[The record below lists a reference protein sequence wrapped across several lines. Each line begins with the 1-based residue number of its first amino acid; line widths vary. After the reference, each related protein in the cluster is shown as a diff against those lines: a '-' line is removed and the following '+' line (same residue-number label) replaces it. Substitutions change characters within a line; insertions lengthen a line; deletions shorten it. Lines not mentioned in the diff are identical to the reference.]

1 MQSFST
7 KLKLDVMI
15 YNPFFT
21 SGYVSPEYFCDRESE
36 TQQLIQ
42 NIQGHC
48 HTVLISP
55 RRMGKTGLIE
65 HCFNQEIIKK
75 DYHTFFID
83 IYSTM
88 NFNDFVFLLGNR
100 ICRSLKAKD
109 KQLMELFVKVVKS
122 IQFTIGF
129 DEAGMMNGS
138 FGLGDIKDSQRSL
151 EEIFQYLEEAKRP
164 CVVAIDEF
172 QQIEK
177 YPEKNVEALLR
188 TYIQHCNNATF
199 IFAGSQRH
207 IIQNMFASASK
218 PFYNSSSMMSLGPIA
233 KEKYVE
239 FAVRLFSKF
248 GKTCAPEWVENLYDT
263 LEGHTWYMQAVLY
276 LAFYM
281 TDKNCS
287 PSIINEALLKRVA
300 DNENV
305 FESMYYGLSERQR
318 QVLKAIAIEGK
329 AKQTQS
335 VAFIKKYGLT
345 SASSVQ
351 SAIRQLMDKD
361 LITTERDAYR
371 VDDRFFGFWLKNQL

>member
-1 MQSFST
+1 MNA
-7 KLKLDVMI
+7 MI
-15 YNPFFT
+15 YNPFIT
-21 SGYVSPEYFCDRESE
+21 SGYVSPEYFCDRENE
-36 TQQLIQ
+36 TQQLVQ
-42 NIQGHC
+42 NIQGHS

-65 HCFNQEIIKK
+65 HCFNQEVIKN
-75 DYHTFFID
+75 DYHTFFLD

-88 NFNDFVFLLGNR
+88 NLNDFVFLLGNR
-100 ICRSLKAKD
+100 ICRSLKTKD
-109 KQLMELFVKVVKS
+109 KQLMEMFVKVVKS

-138 FGLGDIKDSQRSL
+138 FGLGDIKDSQKSL

-218 PFYNSSSMMSLGPIA
+218 PFYNSSNMMSLAPIA

-239 FAVRLFSKF
+239 FAVRMFAIF
-248 GKTCAPEWVENLYDT
+248 GKVCAPEYIDNLYDT

-281 TDKNCS
+281 TDKKCS
-287 PSIINEALLKRVA
+287 PTIINEALIKRVT
-300 DNENV
+300 DNEDV

-318 QVLKAIAIEGK
+318 AVLKAIAAEGK

-361 LITTERDAYR
+361 LVTTEKGSYR

>member
-1 MQSFST
+1 MIIFAEN
-7 KLKLDVMI
+7 LKAMI
-15 YNPFFT
+15 YNPFIT
-21 SGYVSPEYFCDRESE
+21 SGYVSPEYFCDRENE
-36 TQQLIQ
+36 TRQLVQ
-42 NIQGHC
+42 NIQWHS

-65 HCFNQEIIKK
+65 HCFNQEVIKN
-75 DYHTFFID
+75 DYHTFFLD

-88 NFNDFVFLLGNR
+88 NLNDFVFLLGNR
-100 ICRSLKAKD
+100 ICRSLKTKD
-109 KQLMELFVKVVKS
+109 KQLMEMFVKVVKS

-138 FGLGDIKDSQRSL
+138 FGLGDIKDSQKSL

-188 TYIQHCNNATF
+188 TYIQHCNNSTF

-218 PFYNSSSMMSLGPIA
+218 PFYNSSNMMSLAPIA

-239 FAVRLFSKF
+239 FAVRMFAIF
-248 GKTCAPEWVENLYDT
+248 GKVCAPEYIDNLYDT

-281 TDKNCS
+281 TDKKCS
-287 PSIINEALLKRVA
+287 PTIINEALIKRVT
-300 DNENV
+300 DNEDV

-318 QVLKAIAIEGK
+318 STLKAIAAEGK

-361 LITTERDAYR
+361 LVTTEKGSYR

>member
-1 MQSFST
+1 MIIFAA
-7 KLKLDVMI
+7 KLNAMI
-15 YNPFFT
+15 YNPFIT
-21 SGYVSPEYFCDRESE
+21 SGYVSPEYFCDRENE
-36 TQQLIQ
+36 TRQLVQ
-42 NIQGHC
+42 NIQGHS

-65 HCFNQEIIKK
+65 HCFNQDIIK
-75 DYHTFFID
+75 DNYHTFFID
-83 IYSTM
+83 IYPTL
-88 NFNDFVFLLGNR
+88 NLNDFVFLLGNR

-109 KQLMELFVKVVKS
+109 KQLMDLFVKVVKS
-122 IQFTIGF
+122 IHFTIGF

-207 IIQNMFASASK
+207 VIQNMFASASK
-218 PFYNSSSMMSLGPIA
+218 PFYNSSSIMSLNAIA
-233 KEKYVE
+233 KEKYVD
-239 FAVRLFSKF
+239 FAVRMFAQF
-248 GKTCAPEWVENLYDT
+248 GKTCAPDWIENLYDT

-281 TDKNCS
+281 TEKDCS
-287 PSIINEALLKRVA
+287 PTIINEALTKRVA

-318 QVLKAIAIEGK
+318 QVLKAVAVEGK
-329 AKQTQS
+329 ARQTQS
-335 VAFIKKYGLT
+335 VAFIKKYGLA

-351 SAIRQLMDKD
+351 SALRQLLDKD
-361 LITTERDAYR
+361 LITVEQGSYR
-371 VDDRFFGFWLKNQL
+371 IDDRFFGFWLKSQL

>member
-1 MQSFST
+1 MIIFAA
-7 KLKLDVMI
+7 KLNTMI
-15 YNPFFT
+15 YNPFIT
-21 SGYVSPEYFCDRESE
+21 SGYVSPEYFCDREDE
-36 TQQLIQ
+36 TRQLNQ
-42 NIQGHC
+42 NIQGHS

-65 HCFNQEIIKK
+65 HCFNQDIIK
-75 DYHTFFID
+75 DNYHTFFID
-83 IYSTM
+83 IYPTM
-88 NFNDFVFLLGNR
+88 NLNDFVFLLGNR

-138 FGLGDIKDSQRSL
+138 FGLGDIKDSQKSL

-207 IIQNMFASASK
+207 VIQNMFASASK
-218 PFYNSSSMMSLGPIA
+218 PFYNSSSIMSLNAIA
-233 KEKYVE
+233 KEKYVD
-239 FAVRLFSKF
+239 FAVRMFALF
-248 GKTCAPEWVENLYDT
+248 GKTCAPEWIENLYDT

-281 TDKNCS
+281 TDKECTS
-287 PSIINEALLKRVA
+287 AIINEALLKRVA

-318 QVLKAIAIEGK
+318 QVLKAVAAEGK
-329 AKQTQS
+329 ATQTQS
-335 VAFIKKYGLT
+335 VAFIKKHGLA

-351 SAIRQLMDKD
+351 SALRQLLDRD
-361 LITTERDAYR
+361 LITTEKGTYR
-371 VDDRFFGFWLKNQL
+371 IDDRFFGFWLKNQL

>member
-1 MQSFST
+1 MP
-7 KLKLDVMI
+7 KNLNAMI
-15 YNPFFT
+15 YNPFIT
-21 SGYVSPEYFCDRESE
+21 SGYVSPEYFCDRENE
-36 TQQLIQ
+36 TRQLVQ
-42 NIQGHC
+42 NIQGHS

-65 HCFNQEIIKK
+65 HCFNQEVIKN
-75 DYHTFFID
+75 DYHTFFLD

-88 NFNDFVFLLGNR
+88 NLNDFVFLLGNR
-100 ICRSLKAKD
+100 ICRSLKTKD
-109 KQLMELFVKVVKS
+109 KQLMEMFVKVVKS

-138 FGLGDIKDSQRSL
+138 FGLGDIKDSQKSL

-218 PFYNSSSMMSLGPIA
+218 PFYNSSNMMSLAPIA

-239 FAVRLFSKF
+239 FAVRMFAIF
-248 GKTCAPEWVENLYDT
+248 GKVCAPEYIDNLYDT

-281 TDKNCS
+281 TDKKCS
-287 PSIINEALLKRVA
+287 PTIINEALIKRVT
-300 DNENV
+300 DNEDV

-318 QVLKAIAIEGK
+318 SALKAIAAEGK

-361 LITTERDAYR
+361 LVTTEKGSYR

>member
-1 MQSFST
+1 
-7 KLKLDVMI
+7 MI

-21 SGYVSPEYFCDRESE
+21 SGYVSPEYFCDRENE
-36 TQQLIQ
+36 TRQLIQ
-42 NIQGHC
+42 NIQGHS

-65 HCFNQEIIKK
+65 HCFNQDAVKNEF
-75 DYHTFFID
+75 HTFFID

-88 NFNDFVFLLGNR
+88 NLNDFVFLLGNR
-100 ICRSLKAKD
+100 ICKSLKAKD
-109 KQLMELFVKVVKS
+109 KQLMEMFVKVVKS

-129 DEAGMMNGS
+129 DEAGMINGS
-138 FGLGDIKDSQRSL
+138 FGLGDIKDSQKSL

-188 TYIQHCNNATF
+188 TYIQHCHNATF

-218 PFYNSSSMMSLGPIA
+218 PFYNSSSIMSLGPIA

-239 FAVRLFSKF
+239 FAVRLFTKF
-248 GKTCAPEWVENLYDT
+248 GKTCAPEWVEKLYDT

-287 PSIINEALLKRVA
+287 PSIIDEALMKRVT

-318 QVLKAIAIEGK
+318 QVLKAVATEGK
-329 AKQTQS
+329 ASQTQS
-335 VAFIKKYGLT
+335 VAFIKKHGLP

-351 SAIRQLMDKD
+351 SALRQLMDKD
-361 LITTERDAYR
+361 LITTEKRTYR

>member
-1 MQSFST
+1 MTIFAA
-7 KLKLDVMI
+7 KLNAMI
-15 YNPFFT
+15 YNPFIT
-21 SGYVSPEYFCDRESE
+21 SGYVSSEYFCDREDE
-36 TQQLIQ
+36 TRQLIQ
-42 NIQGHC
+42 NIQGHN

-65 HCFNQEIIKK
+65 HCFNQDVIK
-75 DYHTFFID
+75 DSYHTFFID
-83 IYSTM
+83 IYPTM
-88 NFNDFVFLLGNR
+88 NLNDFVFLLGNR
-100 ICRSLKAKD
+100 ICRGLKSKD
-109 KQLMELFVKVVKS
+109 KQLVEMFVKAVKS

-129 DEAGMMNGS
+129 DESGMMNGS
-138 FGLGDIKDSQRSL
+138 FGLGDVKDSQKSI
-151 EEIFQYLEEAKRP
+151 EEIFQYLEEAKQP

-207 IIQNMFASASK
+207 VIQNMFASASK
-218 PFYNSSSMMSLGPIA
+218 PFYNSSSIMSLAPIE
-233 KEKYVE
+233 KGKYVD
-239 FAVRLFSKF
+239 FAVRMFAKF
-248 GKTCAPEWVENLYDT
+248 GKACAPEWVEALYDT

-281 TDKNCS
+281 TEKDCS
-287 PSIINEALLKRVA
+287 STIINEALLKRVS

-318 QVLKAIAIEGK
+318 QVLKAIAVEGK
-329 AKQTQS
+329 AKQMQS
-335 VAFIKKYGLT
+335 VAFINKHGLS

-351 SAIRQLMDKD
+351 SALRQLMDRD
-361 LITTERDAYR
+361 LITTEKGTYR

>member
-1 MQSFST
+1 MIIFAENMNA
-7 KLKLDVMI
+7 MI
-15 YNPFFT
+15 YNPFIT
-21 SGYVSPEYFCDRESE
+21 SGYVSPEYFCDRENE
-36 TQQLIQ
+36 TRQLVQ
-42 NIQGHC
+42 NIQGHS

-65 HCFNQEIIKK
+65 HCFNQEVIKN
-75 DYHTFFID
+75 DYHTFFLD

-88 NFNDFVFLLGNR
+88 NLNDFVFLLGNR
-100 ICRSLKAKD
+100 ICRSLKTKD
-109 KQLMELFVKVVKS
+109 KQLMEMFVKVVKS

-151 EEIFQYLEEAKRP
+151 EEIFLYLAEAKRP
-164 CVVAIDEF
+164 CVIAIDEF

-188 TYIQHCNNATF
+188 TYIQHCSNATF

-218 PFYNSSSMMSLGPIA
+218 PFYNSSNMMSLAPIA

-239 FAVRLFSKF
+239 FAVRMFANF
-248 GKTCAPEWVENLYDT
+248 GKVCAPEYIDNLYDT

-281 TDKNCS
+281 TDKKCS
-287 PSIINEALLKRVA
+287 PTIINEALIKRVT
-300 DNENV
+300 DNEDV

-318 QVLKAIAIEGK
+318 STLKAIAAEGK

-361 LITTERDAYR
+361 LVTTEKGSYR

>member
-1 MQSFST
+1 
-7 KLKLDVMI
+7 MI
-15 YNPFFT
+15 YNPFIT
-21 SGYVSPEYFCDRESE
+21 SGYVSSEYFCDRENE
-36 TQQLIQ
+36 TRQLVQ
-42 NIQGHC
+42 NILGHS

-55 RRMGKTGLIE
+55 RRMGKTSLIE
-65 HCFNQEIIKK
+65 HCFNQDIIKNSC
-75 DYHTFFID
+75 HTFFID
-83 IYSTM
+83 IYPTM
-88 NFNDFVFLLGNR
+88 NLNDFVFLLGNR
-100 ICRSLKAKD
+100 ICRSLKVKD

-138 FGLGDIKDSQRSL
+138 FGLGDIKDSQKSL

-188 TYIQHCNNATF
+188 TYIQHCNIATF

-218 PFYNSSSMMSLGPIA
+218 PFYNSSSMMSLNAIA
-233 KEKYVE
+233 KEKYVD
-239 FAVRLFSKF
+239 FAIKMFAQF

-281 TDKNCS
+281 TEKDCS
-287 PSIINEALLKRVA
+287 PTIINEALIKRVS

-305 FESMYYGLSERQR
+305 FESLYYGLSEKQR

-335 VAFIKKYGLT
+335 VAFIKKHNLA

-351 SAIRQLMDKD
+351 SALRQLLDKD
-361 LITTERDAYR
+361 LITTEQGSYR
-371 VDDRFFGFWLKNQL
+371 IDDRFFGFWLKSQL

>member
-1 MQSFST
+1 MIIFA
-7 KLKLDVMI
+7 KNMNAMI
-15 YNPFFT
+15 YNPFIT
-21 SGYVSPEYFCDRESE
+21 SGYVSPEYFCDRENE
-36 TQQLIQ
+36 TRQLVQ
-42 NIQGHC
+42 NIQGHS

-65 HCFNQEIIKK
+65 HCFNQEVIKN
-75 DYHTFFID
+75 DYHTFFLD

-88 NFNDFVFLLGNR
+88 NLNDFVFLLGNR
-100 ICRSLKAKD
+100 ICRSLKTKD
-109 KQLMELFVKVVKS
+109 MQLMEMFVKVVKS

-138 FGLGDIKDSQRSL
+138 FGLGDIKDSQKSL

-218 PFYNSSSMMSLGPIA
+218 PFYNSSSMMSLTPIA

-239 FAVRLFSKF
+239 FAVRMFAIF
-248 GKTCAPEWVENLYDT
+248 GKVCAPEYIDNLYDT

-281 TDKNCS
+281 TDKKCS
-287 PSIINEALLKRVA
+287 PTIINEALIKRVT
-300 DNENV
+300 DNEDV

-318 QVLKAIAIEGK
+318 STLKAIAAEGK

-351 SAIRQLMDKD
+351 SALRQLLDKD
-361 LITTERDAYR
+361 LITTEKGTYR
-371 VDDRFFGFWLKNQL
+371 IDDRFFGFWLKNQL

>member
-1 MQSFST
+1 MIIFAEN
-7 KLKLDVMI
+7 LKAMI
-15 YNPFFT
+15 YNPFIT
-21 SGYVSPEYFCDRESE
+21 SGYVSPEYFCDRENE
-36 TQQLIQ
+36 TRQLVQ
-42 NIQGHC
+42 NIQGHS

-65 HCFNQEIIKK
+65 HCFNQEVIKN
-75 DYHTFFID
+75 DYHTFFLD

-88 NFNDFVFLLGNR
+88 NLNDFVFLLGNR
-100 ICRSLKAKD
+100 ICRSLKTKD
-109 KQLMELFVKVVKS
+109 KQLMEMFVKVVKS

-151 EEIFQYLEEAKRP
+151 EEIFLYLAEAKRP
-164 CVVAIDEF
+164 CVIAIDEF

-188 TYIQHCNNATF
+188 TYIQHCSNATF

-218 PFYNSSSMMSLGPIA
+218 PFYNSSNMMSLAPIA

-239 FAVRLFSKF
+239 FAVRMFANF
-248 GKTCAPEWVENLYDT
+248 GKVCAPEYIDNLYDT

-281 TDKNCS
+281 TDKKCS
-287 PSIINEALLKRVA
+287 PTIINEALIKRVT
-300 DNENV
+300 DNEDV

-318 QVLKAIAIEGK
+318 STLKAIAAEGK

-361 LITTERDAYR
+361 LVTTEKGSYR

>member
-1 MQSFST
+1 MIIFAE
-7 KLKLDVMI
+7 KLNAMI
-15 YNPFFT
+15 YNPFIT
-21 SGYVSPEYFCDRESE
+21 SGYVSPEYFCDRENE
-36 TQQLIQ
+36 TQQLVQ
-42 NIQGHC
+42 NIQGHS

-65 HCFNQEIIKK
+65 HCFNQEVIKN
-75 DYHTFFID
+75 DYHTFFLD

-88 NFNDFVFLLGNR
+88 NLNDFVFLLGNR
-100 ICRSLKAKD
+100 ICRSLKTKD
-109 KQLMELFVKVVKS
+109 KQLMEMFVKVVKS

-138 FGLGDIKDSQRSL
+138 FGLGDIKDSQKSL
-151 EEIFQYLEEAKRP
+151 EESFQYLEEAKRP

-207 IIQNMFASASK
+207 IIQNMFVSASK
-218 PFYNSSSMMSLGPIA
+218 PFYNSSNMMSLAPIA

-239 FAVRLFSKF
+239 FAVRMFANF
-248 GKTCAPEWVENLYDT
+248 GKVCAPEDIDNLYDT

-281 TDKNCS
+281 TDKKCS
-287 PSIINEALLKRVA
+287 PTIINEALIKRVT
-300 DNENV
+300 DNEDV

-318 QVLKAIAIEGK
+318 STLKAIAAEGK

-361 LITTERDAYR
+361 LVTTEKGSYR

>member
-1 MQSFST
+1 MNA
-7 KLKLDVMI
+7 MI
-15 YNPFFT
+15 YNPFIT
-21 SGYVSPEYFCDRESE
+21 SGYVSPEYFCDRENE
-36 TQQLIQ
+36 TRQLVQ
-42 NIQGHC
+42 NIQGHSY
-48 HTVLISP
+48 TVLISP

-65 HCFNQEIIKK
+65 HCFNQEVIKN
-75 DYHTFFID
+75 DYHTFFLD

-88 NFNDFVFLLGNR
+88 NLNDFVFLLGNR
-100 ICRSLKAKD
+100 ICRSLKTKD
-109 KQLMELFVKVVKS
+109 KQLMEMFVKVVKS

-138 FGLGDIKDSQRSL
+138 FGLGDIKDSQKSL

-207 IIQNMFASASK
+207 IIQNMFVSASK
-218 PFYNSSSMMSLGPIA
+218 PFYNSSNMMSLAPIA

-239 FAVRLFSKF
+239 FAVRMFAIF
-248 GKTCAPEWVENLYDT
+248 GKVCAPEYIDNLYDT

-281 TDKNCS
+281 TDKKCS
-287 PSIINEALLKRVA
+287 PTIINEALIKRVT
-300 DNENV
+300 DNEDV

-318 QVLKAIAIEGK
+318 STLKAVAAEGK

-361 LITTERDAYR
+361 LVTTEKGSYR

>member
-1 MQSFST
+1 MIIFAA
-7 KLKLDVMI
+7 KLNAMI
-15 YNPFFT
+15 YNPFIT
-21 SGYVSPEYFCDRESE
+21 SGYVSSEYFCDREDE
-36 TQQLIQ
+36 TRQLIQ
-42 NIQGHC
+42 NIQGHS

-65 HCFNQEIIKK
+65 HCFNQDVVK
-75 DYHTFFID
+75 DSYHTFFID
-83 IYSTM
+83 IYPTM
-88 NFNDFVFLLGNR
+88 NLNDFVFLLGNR
-100 ICRSLKAKD
+100 ICRGLKSKD
-109 KQLMELFVKVVKS
+109 KQLVEMFVKVVKS

-129 DEAGMMNGS
+129 DESGMMNGS
-138 FGLGDIKDSQRSL
+138 FGLGDVKDSQKSL
-151 EEIFQYLEEAKRP
+151 EEIFQYLEESKQP

-207 IIQNMFASASK
+207 VIQNMFASASK
-218 PFYNSSSMMSLGPIA
+218 PFYNSSSIMSLAPIE
-233 KEKYVE
+233 KGKYVD
-239 FAVRLFSKF
+239 FAVRMFAKF
-248 GKTCAPEWVENLYDT
+248 GKACAPEWVEALYDT

-281 TDKNCS
+281 TEKDCS
-287 PSIINEALLKRVA
+287 STIINEALLKRVS

-318 QVLKAIAIEGK
+318 QVLKAIAVEGK
-329 AKQTQS
+329 AKQMQS
-335 VAFIKKYGLT
+335 VAFINKHGLS

-351 SAIRQLMDKD
+351 SALRQLMDRD
-361 LITTERDAYR
+361 LITTEKGTYR

>member
-1 MQSFST
+1 MIIFAA
-7 KLKLDVMI
+7 KLNAMI

-21 SGYVSPEYFCDRESE
+21 SGYVSPEYFCDRENE
-36 TQQLIQ
+36 TRQLIQ
-42 NIQGHC
+42 NIQGHS

-65 HCFNQEIIKK
+65 HCFNQEIIKN

-88 NFNDFVFLLGNR
+88 NLNDFVFLLGNR

-109 KQLMELFVKVVKS
+109 KQLMEMFVKVVKS

-129 DEAGMMNGS
+129 DEAGMINGS
-138 FGLGDIKDSQRSL
+138 FGLGDIKDSQKSL

-218 PFYNSSSMMSLGPIA
+218 PFYNSSSMMSLGSIA

-239 FAVRLFSKF
+239 FAVKLFAKF

-281 TDKNCS
+281 TDKKCS
-287 PSIINEALLKRVA
+287 PTIINEALIKRVT

-329 AKQTQS
+329 AKHTQS
-335 VAFIKKYGLT
+335 VAFIRKYGLT

-351 SAIRQLMDKD
+351 SAIHQLMDKD
-361 LITTERDAYR
+361 LVTTEKGSYR

>member
-1 MQSFST
+1 MIIFAEN
-7 KLKLDVMI
+7 LNAMI
-15 YNPFFT
+15 YNPFIT
-21 SGYVSPEYFCDRESE
+21 SGHVSPEYFCDRENE
-36 TQQLIQ
+36 TRQLVQ
-42 NIQGHC
+42 NIQGHS

-65 HCFNQEIIKK
+65 HCFNQEVIKN
-75 DYHTFFID
+75 DYHTFFLD

-88 NFNDFVFLLGNR
+88 NLNDFVFLLGNR
-100 ICRSLKAKD
+100 ICRSLKTKD
-109 KQLMELFVKVVKS
+109 KQLMEMFVKVVKS

-138 FGLGDIKDSQRSL
+138 FGLGDIKDSQKSL
-151 EEIFQYLEEAKRP
+151 EEIFQYL
-164 CVVAIDEF
+164 VAIDEF
-172 QQIEK
+172 QQIAS
-177 YPEKNVEALLR
+177 YNDGANVEAMLR

-218 PFYNSSSMMSLGPIA
+218 PFYNSSNMMSLAPIA

-239 FAVRLFSKF
+239 FAVRMFAIF
-248 GKTCAPEWVENLYDT
+248 GKVCAPEYIDNLYDT

-281 TDKNCS
+281 TDKKCS
-287 PSIINEALLKRVA
+287 PTIINEALIKRVTE
-300 DNENV
+300 NEDV

-318 QVLKAIAIEGK
+318 STLKAIAAEGK

-361 LITTERDAYR
+361 LVTTEKGSYR

>member
-1 MQSFST
+1 MP
-7 KLKLDVMI
+7 KNLNAMI
-15 YNPFFT
+15 YNPFIT
-21 SGYVSPEYFCDRESE
+21 SGYVSPEYFCDRENE
-36 TQQLIQ
+36 TRQLVQ
-42 NIQGHC
+42 NIQGHS

-65 HCFNQEIIKK
+65 HCFNQEVIKN
-75 DYHTFFID
+75 DYHTFFLD

-88 NFNDFVFLLGNR
+88 NLNDFVFLLGNR
-100 ICRSLKAKD
+100 ICRSLKTKD
-109 KQLMELFVKVVKS
+109 KQLMEMFVKVVKS

-138 FGLGDIKDSQRSL
+138 FGLGDIKDSQKSL

-218 PFYNSSSMMSLGPIA
+218 PFYNSSNMMSLAPIA

-239 FAVRLFSKF
+239 FAVRMFAIF
-248 GKTCAPEWVENLYDT
+248 GKVCAPEYIDNLYDT

-281 TDKNCS
+281 TDKKCS
-287 PSIINEALLKRVA
+287 PTIINEALIKRVT
-300 DNENV
+300 DNEDV

-318 QVLKAIAIEGK
+318 STLKAIAAEGK

-361 LITTERDAYR
+361 LVTTEKGSYR

>member
-1 MQSFST
+1 MITFAEKS
-7 KLKLDVMI
+7 DIMI

-21 SGYVSPEYFCDRESE
+21 SGYVSPEYFCDRENE
-36 TQQLIQ
+36 TRQLIQ
-42 NIQGHC
+42 NIQGHS

-65 HCFNQEIIKK
+65 HCFNQDAVKNEF
-75 DYHTFFID
+75 HTFFID

-88 NFNDFVFLLGNR
+88 NLNDFVFLLGNR
-100 ICRSLKAKD
+100 ICKSLKSKD
-109 KQLMELFVKVVKS
+109 KQLIEMFVKVVKS
-122 IQFTIGF
+122 IQFTIGY
-129 DEAGMMNGS
+129 DEAGMINGS
-138 FGLGDIKDSQRSL
+138 FGLGDIKDSQKSL

-164 CVVAIDEF
+164 CVVAINEF

-188 TYIQHCNNATF
+188 TYIQHCHNATF

-218 PFYNSSSMMSLGPIA
+218 PFYNSSSIMSLGPIA

-239 FAVRLFSKF
+239 FAVRLFTKF
-248 GKTCAPEWVENLYDT
+248 GKTCAPEWVEKLYDT

-287 PSIINEALLKRVA
+287 PYIIDEALMKRVT

-318 QVLKAIAIEGK
+318 QVLKAVATEGK
-329 AKQTQS
+329 ASQTQS
-335 VAFIKKYGLT
+335 VAFIKKHGLP

-351 SAIRQLMDKD
+351 SALRQLMDKD
-361 LITTERDAYR
+361 LITTEKGTYR

>member
-1 MQSFST
+1 MIIFAEN
-7 KLKLDVMI
+7 LKAMI
-15 YNPFFT
+15 YNPFIT
-21 SGYVSPEYFCDRESE
+21 SGYVSPEYFCDRENE
-36 TQQLIQ
+36 TRQLVQ
-42 NIQGHC
+42 NIQGHS

-65 HCFNQEIIKK
+65 HCFNQQVIKN
-75 DYHTFFID
+75 DYHTFFLD

-88 NFNDFVFLLGNR
+88 NLNDFVFLLGNR
-100 ICRSLKAKD
+100 ICRSLKTKD
-109 KQLMELFVKVVKS
+109 KQLMEMFVKVVKS

-138 FGLGDIKDSQRSL
+138 FGLGDIKDSQKSL

-218 PFYNSSSMMSLGPIA
+218 PFYNSSNMMSLAPIA

-239 FAVRLFSKF
+239 FAVRMFANF
-248 GKTCAPEWVENLYDT
+248 GKVCAPEYIDNLYDT

-281 TDKNCS
+281 TDKKCS
-287 PSIINEALLKRVA
+287 PTIINEALIKRVT
-300 DNENV
+300 DNEDV

-318 QVLKAIAIEGK
+318 SVLKAIAAEGK

-361 LITTERDAYR
+361 LVTTEKGSYR

>member
-1 MQSFST
+1 MIIFAEN
-7 KLKLDVMI
+7 LKAMI
-15 YNPFFT
+15 YNPFIT
-21 SGYVSPEYFCDRESE
+21 SGYVSPEYFCDRENE
-36 TQQLIQ
+36 TRQLVQ
-42 NIQGHC
+42 NIQGHS

-65 HCFNQEIIKK
+65 HCFNQQVIKN
-75 DYHTFFID
+75 DYHTFFLD

-88 NFNDFVFLLGNR
+88 NLNDFVFLLGNR
-100 ICRSLKAKD
+100 ICRSLKTKD
-109 KQLMELFVKVVKS
+109 KQLMEMFVKVVKS

-138 FGLGDIKDSQRSL
+138 FGLGDIKDSQKSL

-218 PFYNSSSMMSLGPIA
+218 PFYNSSNMMSLAPIA

-239 FAVRLFSKF
+239 FAVRMFAIF
-248 GKTCAPEWVENLYDT
+248 GKVCAPEYIDNLYDT

-281 TDKNCS
+281 TDKKCS
-287 PSIINEALLKRVA
+287 PTIINEALIKRVT
-300 DNENV
+300 DNEDV

-318 QVLKAIAIEGK
+318 STLKAIAAEGK

-361 LITTERDAYR
+361 LVTTEKGSYR

>member
-1 MQSFST
+1 MNA
-7 KLKLDVMI
+7 MI
-15 YNPFFT
+15 YNPFIT
-21 SGYVSPEYFCDRESE
+21 SGYVSPEYFCDRENE
-36 TQQLIQ
+36 TRQLVQ
-42 NIQGHC
+42 NIQGHS

-65 HCFNQEIIKK
+65 HCFNQEVIKN
-75 DYHTFFID
+75 DYHTFFLD

-88 NFNDFVFLLGNR
+88 NLNDFVFLLGNR
-100 ICRSLKAKD
+100 ICRSLKTKD
-109 KQLMELFVKVVKS
+109 KQLMEMFVKVVKS

-138 FGLGDIKDSQRSL
+138 FGLGDIKDSQKSL

-218 PFYNSSSMMSLGPIA
+218 PFYNSSNMMSLAPIA

-239 FAVRLFSKF
+239 FAVRMFANF
-248 GKTCAPEWVENLYDT
+248 GKVCAPEYIDNLYDT

-281 TDKNCS
+281 TDKKCS
-287 PSIINEALLKRVA
+287 PTIINEALIKRVT
-300 DNENV
+300 DNEDV

-318 QVLKAIAIEGK
+318 STLKAIAAEGK

-361 LITTERDAYR
+361 LVTTEKDSYR

>member
-1 MQSFST
+1 MIIFAEN
-7 KLKLDVMI
+7 LKAMI
-15 YNPFFT
+15 YNPFIT
-21 SGYVSPEYFCDRESE
+21 SGYVSPEYFCDRENE
-36 TQQLIQ
+36 TRQLVQ
-42 NIQGHC
+42 NIQGHS

-65 HCFNQEIIKK
+65 HCFNQQVIKN
-75 DYHTFFID
+75 DYHTFFLD

-88 NFNDFVFLLGNR
+88 NLNDFVFLLGNR
-100 ICRSLKAKD
+100 ICRSLKTKD
-109 KQLMELFVKVVKS
+109 KQLMEMFVKVVKS

-138 FGLGDIKDSQRSL
+138 FGLGDIKDSQKSL

-218 PFYNSSSMMSLGPIA
+218 PFYNSSNMMSLAPIA

-239 FAVRLFSKF
+239 FAVRMFAIF
-248 GKTCAPEWVENLYDT
+248 GKVCAPEYIDNLYDT

-281 TDKNCS
+281 TDKKCS
-287 PSIINEALLKRVA
+287 PTIINEALIKRVT
-300 DNENV
+300 DNEDV

-318 QVLKAIAIEGK
+318 SALKAIAAEGK

-361 LITTERDAYR
+361 LVTTEKGSYR

>member
-1 MQSFST
+1 MIIFAEN
-7 KLKLDVMI
+7 LNAMI
-15 YNPFFT
+15 YNPFIT
-21 SGYVSPEYFCDRESE
+21 SGYVSPEYFCDRENE
-36 TQQLIQ
+36 TQQLVQ
-42 NIQGHC
+42 NIQAHS

-65 HCFNQEIIKK
+65 HCFNQEVIKN
-75 DYHTFFID
+75 DYHTFFLD

-88 NFNDFVFLLGNR
+88 NLNDFVFLLGNR
-100 ICRSLKAKD
+100 ICRSLKTKD
-109 KQLMELFVKVVKS
+109 KQLMEMFVKVVKS

-138 FGLGDIKDSQRSL
+138 FGLGDIKDSQKSL

-199 IFAGSQRH
+199 IFAGSQQH

-218 PFYNSSSMMSLGPIA
+218 PFYNSSNMMSLAPIA

-239 FAVRLFSKF
+239 FAVRMFAIF
-248 GKTCAPEWVENLYDT
+248 GKVCAPEYIDNLYDT

-281 TDKNCS
+281 TDKKCS
-287 PSIINEALLKRVA
+287 PTIINEALIKRVT
-300 DNENV
+300 DNEDV

-318 QVLKAIAIEGK
+318 AVLKAIAAEGK

-361 LITTERDAYR
+361 LVTTEKGSYR

>member
-1 MQSFST
+1 MIIFAE
-7 KLKLDVMI
+7 KLNAMI
-15 YNPFFT
+15 YNPFIT
-21 SGYVSPEYFCDRESE
+21 SGYVSPEYFCDRENE
-36 TQQLIQ
+36 TRQLVQ
-42 NIQGHC
+42 NIQGHS

-65 HCFNQEIIKK
+65 HCFNQEVIKN
-75 DYHTFFID
+75 DYHTFFLD

-88 NFNDFVFLLGNR
+88 NLNDFVFLLGNR
-100 ICRSLKAKD
+100 ICRSLKTKD
-109 KQLMELFVKVVKS
+109 KQLMEMFVKVVKS

-138 FGLGDIKDSQRSL
+138 FGLGDIKDSQKSL

-164 CVVAIDEF
+164 CVMAIDEF

-218 PFYNSSSMMSLGPIA
+218 PFYNSSSMMSLAPIA

-239 FAVRLFSKF
+239 FAVRMFAIF
-248 GKTCAPEWVENLYDT
+248 GKVCAPEYIDNLYDT

-281 TDKNCS
+281 TDKKCS
-287 PSIINEALLKRVA
+287 PTIINEALIKRVTE
-300 DNENV
+300 NEDV

-318 QVLKAIAIEGK
+318 STLKAVAAEGK

-361 LITTERDAYR
+361 LVTTEKGSYR

>member
-1 MQSFST
+1 MIIFAEN
-7 KLKLDVMI
+7 LKAMI
-15 YNPFFT
+15 YNPFIT
-21 SGYVSPEYFCDRESE
+21 SGYVSPEYFCDRENE
-36 TQQLIQ
+36 TRQLVQ
-42 NIQGHC
+42 NIQGHS

-65 HCFNQEIIKK
+65 HCFNQEVIKN
-75 DYHTFFID
+75 DYHTFFLD

-88 NFNDFVFLLGNR
+88 NLNDFVFLLGNR
-100 ICRSLKAKD
+100 ICRSLKTKD
-109 KQLMELFVKVVKS
+109 KQLMEMFVKVVKS

-138 FGLGDIKDSQRSL
+138 FGLGDIKDSQKSL

-218 PFYNSSSMMSLGPIA
+218 PFYNSSNMMSLAPIA

-239 FAVRLFSKF
+239 FAVRMFAIF
-248 GKTCAPEWVENLYDT
+248 GKVCAPEYIDNLYDT

-281 TDKNCS
+281 TDKKCS
-287 PSIINEALLKRVA
+287 PTIINEALIKRVT
-300 DNENV
+300 DNEDV

-318 QVLKAIAIEGK
+318 STLKAVAAEGK

-361 LITTERDAYR
+361 LVTTEKGSYR

>member
-1 MQSFST
+1 MIIFA
-7 KLKLDVMI
+7 KNMNAMI
-15 YNPFFT
+15 YNPFIT
-21 SGYVSPEYFCDRESE
+21 SGYVSPEYFCDRENE
-36 TQQLIQ
+36 TRQLVQ
-42 NIQGHC
+42 NIQGHS

-65 HCFNQEIIKK
+65 HCFNQEVIKN
-75 DYHTFFID
+75 DYHTFFLD

-88 NFNDFVFLLGNR
+88 NLNDFVFLLGNR
-100 ICRSLKAKD
+100 ICRSLKTKD
-109 KQLMELFVKVVKS
+109 KQLMEMFVKVVKS

-138 FGLGDIKDSQRSL
+138 FGLGDIKDSQKSL

-218 PFYNSSSMMSLGPIA
+218 PFYNSSNMMSLAPIA

-239 FAVRLFSKF
+239 FAVRMFAIF
-248 GKTCAPEWVENLYDT
+248 GKVCAPEYIDNLYDT

-281 TDKNCS
+281 TDKKCS
-287 PSIINEALLKRVA
+287 PTIINEALIKRVT
-300 DNENV
+300 DNEDV

-318 QVLKAIAIEGK
+318 SALKAIAAEGK

-361 LITTERDAYR
+361 LVTTEKGSYR

>member
-1 MQSFST
+1 MIIFA
-7 KLKLDVMI
+7 KNMNAMI
-15 YNPFFT
+15 YNPFIT
-21 SGYVSPEYFCDRESE
+21 SGYVSPEYFCDRENE
-36 TQQLIQ
+36 TRQLVQ
-42 NIQGHC
+42 NIQGHS

-65 HCFNQEIIKK
+65 HCFNQEVIKN
-75 DYHTFFID
+75 DYHTFFLD

-88 NFNDFVFLLGNR
+88 NLNDFVFLLGNR
-100 ICRSLKAKD
+100 ICRSLKTKD
-109 KQLMELFVKVVKS
+109 KQLMEMFVKVVKS

-138 FGLGDIKDSQRSL
+138 FGLGDIKDSQKSL

-218 PFYNSSSMMSLGPIA
+218 PFYNSSNMMSLAPIA

-239 FAVRLFSKF
+239 FAVRMFAIF
-248 GKTCAPEWVENLYDT
+248 GKVCAPEYIDNLYDT

-281 TDKNCS
+281 TDKKCS
-287 PSIINEALLKRVA
+287 PTIINEALIKRVT
-300 DNENV
+300 DNEDV

-318 QVLKAIAIEGK
+318 STLKAIAAEGK

-361 LITTERDAYR
+361 LVTTEKGSYR
-371 VDDRFFGFWLKNQL
+371 VDDLFFGFWLKNQL

>member
-1 MQSFST
+1 MIIFAT
-7 KLKLDVMI
+7 NLNAMI
-15 YNPFFT
+15 YNPFIT
-21 SGYVSPEYFCDRESE
+21 SGYVSPEYFCDRETE

-42 NIQGHC
+42 NIQGHS

-65 HCFNQEIIKK
+65 HCFNQDIIKNN
-75 DYHTFFID
+75 YHTFFID

-88 NFNDFVFLLGNR
+88 NLNDFVFLMGNR
-100 ICRSLKAKD
+100 ICNSLKSKD
-109 KQLMELFVKVVKS
+109 KKFMELFVKVVKS

-138 FGLGDIKDSQRSL
+138 FGLGDIKDSQKSL

-164 CVVAIDEF
+164 CVIAIDEF

-188 TYIQHCNNATF
+188 TYIQHCHNATF

-233 KEKYVE
+233 KEKYVN
-239 FAVRLFSKF
+239 FAVKMFAKF
-248 GKTCAPEWVENLYDT
+248 GKTCAAEWVEALYDT

-281 TDKNCS
+281 TDKECS
-287 PSIINEALLKRVA
+287 PAIINEALIKRVT
-300 DNENV
+300 DNEDV
-305 FESMYYGLSERQR
+305 YVSIFYGLSERQR
-318 QVLKAIAIEGK
+318 QVLKAIAVEGK
-329 AKQTQS
+329 ASQTQS
-335 VAFIKKYGLT
+335 VAFIKKHNLT

-351 SAIRQLMDKD
+351 SAIRQLMDRD
-361 LITTERDAYR
+361 LITMEKNTYR

>member
-1 MQSFST
+1 MIIFA
-7 KLKLDVMI
+7 KNMNAMI
-15 YNPFFT
+15 YNPFIT
-21 SGYVSPEYFCDRESE
+21 SGYVSPEYFCDRENE
-36 TQQLIQ
+36 TQQLVQ
-42 NIQGHC
+42 NIQGHS

-65 HCFNQEIIKK
+65 HCFNQEVIKN
-75 DYHTFFID
+75 DYHTFFLD

-88 NFNDFVFLLGNR
+88 NLNDFVFLLGNR
-100 ICRSLKAKD
+100 ICRSLKTKD
-109 KQLMELFVKVVKS
+109 KQLMEMFVKVVKS

-138 FGLGDIKDSQRSL
+138 FGLGDIKDSQKSL

-218 PFYNSSSMMSLGPIA
+218 PFYNSSNMMSLAPIA

-239 FAVRLFSKF
+239 FAVRMFANF
-248 GKTCAPEWVENLYDT
+248 GKVCAPEYIDNLYDT

-281 TDKNCS
+281 TDKKCS
-287 PSIINEALLKRVA
+287 PTIINEALIKRA
-300 DNENV
+300 TDNEDV

-318 QVLKAIAIEGK
+318 SALKAIAAEGK

-361 LITTERDAYR
+361 LVTTEKGSYR

>member
-1 MQSFST
+1 
-7 KLKLDVMI
+7 MI
-15 YNPFFT
+15 YNPFIT
-21 SGYVSPEYFCDRESE
+21 SGYVSPEYFCDRENE
-36 TQQLIQ
+36 TRQLIQ
-42 NIQGHC
+42 NIQGHS

-65 HCFNQEIIKK
+65 HCFNQEVIKNN
-75 DYHTFFID
+75 YHTFFID
-83 IYSTM
+83 IYPTM
-88 NFNDFVFLLGNR
+88 NLNDFVFLLGNR
-100 ICRSLKAKD
+100 ICKSLKAKD
-109 KQLMELFVKVVKS
+109 KQLMELFIKAVKS

-138 FGLGDIKDSQRSL
+138 FGLGDIKDSQKSL

-207 IIQNMFASASK
+207 VIQNMFASASK
-218 PFYNSSSMMSLGPIA
+218 PFYNSSSIMSLGAIE
-233 KEKYVE
+233 KEKYVD
-239 FAVRLFSKF
+239 FAVRMFAIF
-248 GKTCAPEWVENLYDT
+248 GKNCTPELVENLYDT

-281 TDKNCS
+281 TEKECS
-287 PSIINEALLKRVA
+287 PTIINEALIKRVA

-335 VAFIKKYGLT
+335 VAFIKKHGLV

-351 SAIRQLMDKD
+351 SALRQLLDRD
-361 LITTERDAYR
+361 LITTEKGTYR
-371 VDDRFFGFWLKNQL
+371 IDDRFFGFWLKNQL

>member
-1 MQSFST
+1 MIIFAT
-7 KLKLDVMI
+7 NLNAMI
-15 YNPFFT
+15 YNPFIT
-21 SGYVSPEYFCDRESE
+21 SGYVSPEYFCDREKE

-42 NIQGHC
+42 NIQGHS

-65 HCFNQEIIKK
+65 HCFTQDIIKNN
-75 DYHTFFID
+75 YHTFFID
-83 IYSTM
+83 IYPTM
-88 NFNDFVFLLGNR
+88 NLNDFVFLLGNR
-100 ICRSLKAKD
+100 ICNSLKSKD
-109 KQLMELFVKVVKS
+109 KKFMELFVKVVKS

-129 DEAGMMNGS
+129 DEAGTMNGS
-138 FGLGDIKDSQRSL
+138 FSLGDIKDSQKSL

-172 QQIEK
+172 QQVEK

-207 IIQNMFASASK
+207 VIQNMFASASK
-218 PFYNSSSMMSLGPIA
+218 PFYNSSNIMSLNPIV
-233 KEKYVE
+233 KDNYVN
-239 FAVRLFSKF
+239 FAINMFAKF
-248 GKTCAPEWVENLYDT
+248 GKTCVPEWIENLYDT

-281 TDKNCS
+281 TEKECS
-287 PSIINEALLKRVA
+287 PTIIDEALMKRIA
-300 DNENV
+300 DNEDV

-318 QVLKAIAIEGK
+318 QVLKAIAVEGK
-329 AKQTQS
+329 ANRTQS
-335 VAFIKKYGLT
+335 VAFIKKHGLI

-351 SAIRQLMDKD
+351 SALRQLMDKD
-361 LITTERDAYR
+361 LITTEKGYYR
-371 VDDRFFGFWLKNQL
+371 VDDRFFSFWLKNQL

>member
-1 MQSFST
+1 MNA
-7 KLKLDVMI
+7 MI
-15 YNPFFT
+15 YNPFIT
-21 SGYVSPEYFCDRESE
+21 SGYVSPEYFCDRENE
-36 TQQLIQ
+36 TRQLVQ
-42 NIQGHC
+42 NIQGHS

-65 HCFNQEIIKK
+65 HCFNQEVIKN
-75 DYHTFFID
+75 DYHTFFLD

-88 NFNDFVFLLGNR
+88 NLNDFVFLLGNR
-100 ICRSLKAKD
+100 ICRSLKTKD
-109 KQLMELFVKVVKS
+109 KQLMEMFVKVVKS

-138 FGLGDIKDSQRSL
+138 FGLGDIKDSQKSL

-218 PFYNSSSMMSLGPIA
+218 PFYNSSNMMSLAPIA

-239 FAVRLFSKF
+239 FAVRMFAIF
-248 GKTCAPEWVENLYDT
+248 GKVCAPEYIDNLYDT

-281 TDKNCS
+281 TDKKCS
-287 PSIINEALLKRVA
+287 PTIINEALIKRVT
-300 DNENV
+300 DNEDV

-318 QVLKAIAIEGK
+318 SVLKAIAAEGK

-361 LITTERDAYR
+361 LVTTEKGSYR

>member
-1 MQSFST
+1 MIIFAEN
-7 KLKLDVMI
+7 LKAMI
-15 YNPFFT
+15 YNPFIT
-21 SGYVSPEYFCDRESE
+21 SGYVSPEYFCDRENE
-36 TQQLIQ
+36 TRQLVQ
-42 NIQGHC
+42 NIQGHS

-65 HCFNQEIIKK
+65 HCFNQEVIKN
-75 DYHTFFID
+75 DYHTFFLD

-88 NFNDFVFLLGNR
+88 NLNDFVFLLGNR
-100 ICRSLKAKD
+100 ICRSLKTKD
-109 KQLMELFVKVVKS
+109 KQLMEMFVKVVKS

-138 FGLGDIKDSQRSL
+138 FGLGDIKDSQKSL

-218 PFYNSSSMMSLGPIA
+218 PFYNSSNMMSLAPIA

-239 FAVRLFSKF
+239 FAVRMFAIF
-248 GKTCAPEWVENLYDT
+248 GKVCAPEYIDNLYDT

-281 TDKNCS
+281 TDKKCS
-287 PSIINEALLKRVA
+287 PTIINEALIKRVT
-300 DNENV
+300 DNEDV

-318 QVLKAIAIEGK
+318 STLKAIAAEGK

-361 LITTERDAYR
+361 LVTTEKGSYR

>member
-1 MQSFST
+1 MIIFAAKSNT
-7 KLKLDVMI
+7 MI

-21 SGYVSPEYFCDRESE
+21 SGYVSPEYFCDRENE

-42 NIQGHC
+42 NIQGHS

-65 HCFNQEIIKK
+65 HCFNQEVIKN

-83 IYSTM
+83 IYSTL
-88 NFNDFVFLLGNR
+88 NLNDFVFLLGNR
-100 ICRSLKAKD
+100 ICRSLKTKD
-109 KQLMELFVKVVKS
+109 KQLMEMFVKVVKS

-129 DEAGMMNGS
+129 DDAGMINGS
-138 FGLGDIKDSQRSL
+138 FGLGDIKDSQKSL

-188 TYIQHCNNATF
+188 TYIQHCSNATF

-218 PFYNSSSMMSLGPIA
+218 PFYNSSSIMSLGPIA

-239 FAVRLFSKF
+239 FAVRLFAQF
-248 GKTCAPEWVENLYDT
+248 GKICAPEWVENLYDT

-281 TDKNCS
+281 TGKNCS
-287 PSIINEALLKRVA
+287 PTILEEALLKRVA

-318 QVLKAIAIEGK
+318 QVLKAIATEGK
-329 AKQTQS
+329 ASQTQS
-335 VAFIKKYGLT
+335 VAFIKKHGLA

-361 LITTERDAYR
+361 LITMEKGAYR

>member
-1 MQSFST
+1 MIIFAA
-7 KLKLDVMI
+7 KLNTMI
-15 YNPFFT
+15 YNPFIT
-21 SGYVSPEYFCDRESE
+21 SGYVSPEYFCDREDE
-36 TQQLIQ
+36 TRQLTQ
-42 NIQGHC
+42 NIQGHS

-65 HCFNQEIIKK
+65 HCFNQDIIK
-75 DYHTFFID
+75 DNYHTFFID
-83 IYSTM
+83 IYPTM
-88 NFNDFVFLLGNR
+88 NLNDFVFLLGNR

-129 DEAGMMNGS
+129 DETGMMNGS
-138 FGLGDIKDSQRSL
+138 FGLGDIKDSQKSL

-207 IIQNMFASASK
+207 VIQNMFASASK
-218 PFYNSSSMMSLGPIA
+218 PFYNSSSIMSLNAIA
-233 KEKYVE
+233 KEKYVD
-239 FAVRLFSKF
+239 FAVRMFALF
-248 GKTCAPEWVENLYDT
+248 GKTCAPQWIENLYDT

-281 TDKNCS
+281 TDKECTS
-287 PSIINEALLKRVA
+287 VIINEALLKRVA

-318 QVLKAIAIEGK
+318 QVLKAVAAEGK
-329 AKQTQS
+329 ATQTQS
-335 VAFIKKYGLT
+335 VAFIKKHGLA

-351 SAIRQLMDKD
+351 SALRQLLDRD
-361 LITTERDAYR
+361 LITTEKGTYR
-371 VDDRFFGFWLKNQL
+371 IDDRFFGFWLKNQL